1 MNHIKRQLANHY
13 GTLIKSVFGSQPL
26 VFVSINLDLTAM
38 RRAVTKSD
46 RLSLSDELLTAIRN
60 SNRQDAITIF
70 YRKFFHRVSN
80 EFYGSAHRR
89 FGRRLKYIG
98 VMENSGK
105 CYNRTESPYDGHFL
119 IAIPTEGHQTFM
131 ECVRKVFER
140 SVYAP
145 TAVTIDW
152 RSVIELSS
160 ELAEYHFKQFVS
172 AEIATERLI
181 IPI

>member
-1 MNHIKRQLANHY
+1 MNHLKRQLANQY
-13 GTLIKSVFGSQPL
+13 GALIKSAFGSQPL

-38 RRAVTKSD
+38 RRAVARSG
-46 RLSLSDELLTAIRN
+46 RLSLSDELLMAIRN
-60 SNRQDAITIF
+60 SNRQDAIMIF

-105 CYNRTESPYDGHFL
+105 CYTRTESPYDGHFL
-119 IAIPTEGHQTFM
+119 IAIPTESHQRFM
-131 ECVRKVFER
+131 ECVRVVFER

-145 TAVTIDW
+145 TATTIDCQ
-152 RSVIELSS
+152 SVTELSS
-160 ELAEYHFKQFVS
+160 DLADYHFKQFVS
-172 AEIATERLI
+172 AEVATERLI
-181 IPI
+181 LPI